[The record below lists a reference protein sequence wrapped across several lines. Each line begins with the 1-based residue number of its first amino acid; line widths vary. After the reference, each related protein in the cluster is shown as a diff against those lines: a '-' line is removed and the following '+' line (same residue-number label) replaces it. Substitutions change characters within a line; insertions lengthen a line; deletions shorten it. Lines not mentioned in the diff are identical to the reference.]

1 MAEPKWTVNGRA
13 APTAG
18 EPAPEPATATAIAS
32 EVVAAQ
38 PVKQPMPMTPLD
50 ALLTDPSF
58 FTAEED
64 AEIQRTM
71 AAHKVDRLHPV
82 IQNSVE
88 QLLYRRQYREDWR
101 KYQEAQTKMVARVED
116 VQEKTLARVEELVT
130 RIEAMSPDVKSARK
144 SGPSGPPLVV
154 QPAASA
160 AIYACITG
168 LIGVIAWL
176 VGQGIGATQSAAQ
189 LRAAAPQ
196 VATLLTTRPGQ
207 AALGL
212 VRDNGDALP
221 KILSQCHAFVDR
233 GRDAMS
239 CTLWARGTGVPLTTP
254 TALDYAL
261 ATIAAVPAWPV
272 ALLIAVLV
280 GVWLVLRKRQSASV
294 KASRAW

>member
-13 APTAG
+13 TPTTG
-18 EPAPEPATATAIAS
+18 EPASEPATATATAG
-32 EVVAAQ
+32 EAVAAQ
-38 PVKQPMPMTPLD
+38 PAKQPTPMTPLD

-101 KYQEAQTKMVARVED
+101 KYQEAQTKMVARIED

-144 SGPSGPPLVV
+144 SGPPLVV

-168 LIGVIAWL
+168 VVGVIAWL
-176 VGQGIGATQSAAQ
+176 AGQGIGATQSAAQ

-221 KILSQCHAFVDR
+221 KILSQCHTFLDH

-254 TALDYAL
+254 TVLDNAL
-261 ATIAAVPAWPV
+261 AVIAAIPAWPV
-272 ALLIAVLV
+272 VLLMVVGAAVWFARRS
-280 GVWLVLRKRQSASV
+280 GRNAAAR
-294 KASRAW
+294 ASRAW